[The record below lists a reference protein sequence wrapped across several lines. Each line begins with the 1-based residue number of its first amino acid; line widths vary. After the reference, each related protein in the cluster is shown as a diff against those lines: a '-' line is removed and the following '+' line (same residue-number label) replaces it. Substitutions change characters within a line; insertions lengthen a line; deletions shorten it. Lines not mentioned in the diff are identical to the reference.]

1 MEERK
6 LGRAASEDIEASS
19 CQDVGQD
26 VTRIVVAIGESGTHR
41 HPFEPR
47 KVKVE
52 RKGLVLRI
60 DPDGLHD
67 LWQRR
72 Q

>member
-1 MEERK
+1 M
-6 LGRAASEDIEASS
+6 
-19 CQDVGQD
+19 
-26 VTRIVVAIGESGTHR
+26 RIVVAIGEIGTHR
-41 HPFEPR
+41 HPFEQR
-47 KVKVE
+47 KVQVE
-52 RKGLVLRI
+52 RKGLVLLI